1 VLLIG
6 ADGSGN
12 ERFLCKQSISINSII
27 MVSYKEL
34 GLVNTRELFAKAIKG
49 GYAIP
54 AFNFNN
60 MEQGIFA
67 ANVLTA
73 ESIRMIMML
82 QNKTDSLEGIILE
95 ETLTNSK
102 KYPFNDS
109 VKTIALGNE
118 NLRNNKDYTVIVE
131 TEAADGFVGDIVI
144 TDKMLNGFKIAYT
157 GSASSVKVKCYV
169 QGGK

>member
-1 VLLIG
+1 MAYQILLWKDHAVTPG
-6 ADGSGN
+6 NTYSVTENDDGTITLTTAGRIVQQGTNMSA
-12 ERFLCKQSISINSII
+12 
-27 MVSYKEL
+27 V
-34 GLVNTRELFAKAIKG
+34 
-49 GYAIP
+49 
-54 AFNFNN
+54 NFNN